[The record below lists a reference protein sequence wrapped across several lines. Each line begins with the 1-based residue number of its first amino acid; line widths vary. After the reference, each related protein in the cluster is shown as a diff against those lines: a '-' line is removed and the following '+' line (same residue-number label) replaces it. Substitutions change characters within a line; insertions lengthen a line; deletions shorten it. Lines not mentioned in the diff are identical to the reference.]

1 MRKFK
6 KKVQEANLIQEIR
19 ERKEYVKPAKR
30 RKAKAQGLELGGL
43 KKQAKRLESLV
54 TNVFA

>member
-19 ERKEYVKPAKR
+19 ERKEFVKSANVGVRQKP
-30 RKAKAQGLELGGL
+30 QVELGGL
-43 KKQAKRLESLV
+43 KKEAKRLRE
-54 TNVFA
+54 FGY